1 MLNIITICGRLTKD
15 PDLRMTQSQKPVAS
29 FTVACERDYAAAGE
43 KREADFIDCVAWNN
57 TADFVSKWFAK
68 GSMAIVVG
76 RLQSR
81 DWTDREGG
89 KRRSWEIIADRVYF
103 GEAKKKDEAAPM
115 QEFHPAQ
122 GPVNVSASTFEELNG
137 DGELPF

>member
-15 PDLRMTQSQKPVAS
+15 PELRYTQSQKPVAS
-29 FTVACERDYAAAGE
+29 FTLAVERDYAAAGE
-43 KREADFIDCVAWNN
+43 KREADFIDVVAWNN

-89 KRRSWEIIADRVYF
+89 KRRSWEVIADRVYF
-103 GEAKKKDEAAPM
+103 GEAKAKETKTETPLAAGTVGRFTEIPDD
-115 QEFHPAQ
+115 
-122 GPVNVSASTFEELNG
+122 GP
-137 DGELPF
+137 DPELPF

>member
-1 MLNIITICGRLTKD
+1 MLNNIIIAGRMVKD
-15 PDLRMTQSQKPVAS
+15 PELRYTQSQKPVAS
-29 FTVACERDYAAAGE
+29 FTLAVERDYAAAGE
-43 KREADFIDCVAWNN
+43 RREADFIDVVAFNN
-57 TADFVSKWFAK
+57 TASFVHDYFTK
-68 GSMAIVVG
+68 GSMAIITG

-89 KRRSWEIIADRVYF
+89 KRRSWEVIADRVYF
-103 GEAKKKDEAAPM
+103 GEAKKRDEAAPM